1 MSWAEQR
8 RKWDLLISLT
18 RRDIDRRYKDSL
30 IGSLWSLIIPFVL
43 LAIYTVIFSTIF
55 QAKWAGMEVSG
66 KVDYAVI
73 LFVGLIVYN
82 IFAEAI
88 TRAPSCITS
97 QPNFVKKV
105 VFPLELLP
113 GVAVLSALYN
123 GMTSGLALLVVLAF
137 SSFGLNWHLLLFPV
151 ILLPM
156 LLLTTGVS
164 LFFASLG
171 VYLKDTDQFASMF
184 ARVLQYLTPVLYPST
199 LFPGMLGELMRAS
212 PLAVQVEQLRALIV
226 FGQLPEILPYL
237 YSTGL
242 SVLVFAGGSWWFQR
256 TRKGFSDVL

>member
-1 MSWAEQR
+1 MWG
-8 RKWDLLISLT
+8 LIV
-18 RRDIDRRYKDSL
+18 
-30 IGSLWSLIIPFVL
+30 PFVL

-55 QAKWAGMEVSG
+55 NARWGGMEVPG

-73 LFVGLIVYN
+73 LFVGLIVYG
-82 IFAEAI
+82 IFAESI
-88 TRAPSCITS
+88 TRAPTCVAS

-113 GVAVLSALYN
+113 GVVVLTSLYN
-123 GMTSGLALLVVLAF
+123 GLMAGAALLIVLAF
-137 SSFGLNWHLLLFPV
+137 SSFGLGWHLLLFPV

-156 LLLTTGVS
+156 LALTAGVT

-171 VYLKDTDQFASMF
+171 VYLKDTDQFAGLV

-199 LFPGMLGELMRAS
+199 IFPGPIGAAMRAS

-226 FGQLPEILPYL
+226 FGEFPSLAPYL
-237 YSTGL
+237 YSTGMSLL
-242 SVLVFAGGSWWFQR
+242 SLAAGVWWFKR
-256 TRKGFSDVL
+256 TRKGFADVL

>member
-1 MSWAEQR
+1 MNLVEFK
-8 RKWDLLISLT
+8 RKWELLISLS
-18 RRDIDRRYKDSL
+18 RRDIDRRYKDSI
-30 IGSLWSLIIPFVL
+30 IGSLWSVITPFVL
-43 LAIYTVIFSTIF
+43 LGIYTIIFSAIF
-55 QAKWAGMEVSG
+55 HAKWAGMDVSG

-88 TRAPSCITS
+88 TRAPTCIAA
-97 QPNFVKKV
+97 QPNFVKKI

-123 GMTSGLALLVVLAF
+123 GMMSGVALLVVLAF
-137 SSFGLNWHLLLFPV
+137 SSFGLSWHLLLFPL

-156 LLLTTGVS
+156 LLLTFGAC

-171 VYLKDTDQFASMF
+171 VYLKDTDQFVAMF

-199 LFPGMLGELMRAS
+199 IFPGALGDVMRAS

-226 FGQLPEILPYL
+226 FGELPKIGPYM
-237 YSTGL
+237 YATGI
-242 SVLVFAGGSWWFQR
+242 SVLVLIAGMWWFNR
-256 TRKGFSDVL
+256 TRKGFADVL